1 MKNTKPK
8 KLQKLKTRGIVFSI
22 LAIILL
28 LIALVGAVLDF
39 ALDVEDL
46 GDFFLSL
53 GSIFGLWFLGMAV
66 AFLVCHAKI
75 KRQIQG
81 DVDLSSVGTKGMR
94 KTGLVLLFVS
104 IGLLV
109 LGGTFLTIALTRASS
124 GYGVPNWVPILMFSF
139 FGLFLPFLSASIAV
153 LVSSRYGDAKVAAKK
168 AEPKQKAAN
177 KTDANPTPVSGNPAI
192 LANRAGMILSFAVS
206 FLLIGVYGILCIV
219 GKMGLGGPL
228 MAIFLSIGGV
238 LGFSFLGASIAMYA
252 IRGGLKKQPSL
263 DFVKARKIDVI
274 FLCVSLVVL
283 VGGVASLLLDI
294 YLSATWHMIVF
305 VTLPLGIIAF
315 ALLGVSLGRFISHR
329 MLKSEKERKAIY
341 LPVLVGALVFLV
353 GLVIDLASTLFPS
366 YGGDFSSFFMFLIP
380 AILEGIGGIMLLV
393 ALIGFLVRRSKKKKA
408 SKAATPAST
417 EAATAKPEAPAIEDS
432 VYAAEAKPEA
442 SATPKQPDNPAIDQ
456 AKETFD
462 PKPETTDRITVSKQE
477 PKPAAKPTPK
487 PAPKAVSPAPKGS
500 FHCPHC
506 GTVNKD
512 GASFCS
518 SCGKPLDI
526 KKVCFNC
533 YEMNDPR
540 AVVCSHCGS
549 HLD

>member
-1 MKNTKPK
+1 MKNSKPK
-8 KLQKLKTRGIVFSI
+8 NLKSLKTRGIVFLI
-22 LAIILL
+22 LTIIFL
-28 LIALVGAVLDF
+28 LIGLVGAVLDVAF
-39 ALDVEDL
+39 DL
-46 GDFFLSL
+46 YQASYFLSF
-53 GSIFGLWFLGMAV
+53 GFIFGLWSVGMAI

-75 KRQIQG
+75 KKRIQG
-81 DVDLSSVGTKGMR
+81 DADLSSVGTKGMR
-94 KTGLVLLFVS
+94 KTGLILLFVA

-109 LGGTFLTIALTRASS
+109 LAGILLAVALTKASS
-124 GYGVPNWVPILMFSF
+124 GDWVPVWIGATLFSSI
-139 FGLFLPFLSASIAV
+139 GLLLPFLSASIAV

-168 AEPKQKAAN
+168 AGPKQKAAN

-252 IRGGLKKQPSL
+252 IRGGLKKKPSL
-263 DFVKARKIDVI
+263 DFVKARKIDI
-274 FLCVSLVVL
+274 ILLCVSLVLL

-366 YGGDFSSFFMFLIP
+366 DGGGFGSALFVVYIP
-380 AILEGIGGIMLLV
+380 MILEGIGGIMLLV
-393 ALIGFLVRRSKKKKA
+393 ALIVFLVRRSKKKKA
-408 SKAATPAST
+408 SKAAAPAST
-417 EAATAKPEAPAIEDS
+417 EAVNAKPEAPAIEDS
-432 VYAAEAKPEA
+432 VDAAKTKPEA
-442 SATPKQPDNPAIDQ
+442 SATPKQPDTPAIDKV
-456 AKETFD
+456 KETFD
-462 PKPETTDRITVSKQE
+462 PKPETTDRITAAKPE
-477 PKPAAKPTPK
+477 PKPAAKPAPK
-487 PAPKAVSPAPKGS
+487 PTPKAVSPAPKGS

-533 YEMNDPR
+533 YELNDPR
-540 AVVCSHCGS
+540 AVVCSHCGT